1 MQPTT
6 HAEREEQR
14 KAASERR
21 KRGGFGGAIFLRASP
36 AAKAGWRLPPRRA
49 DAARAA
55 IRKVRARNPGN
66 DEGGILIYPPGGT
79 AHFHLQDIHIKREIS
94 AYGALLRRQ
103 ALKSERRNASNA
115 VVLRQLRV
123 KNRRFHA
130 GANAPLTER
139 LKPVSAPA
147 RMPAGSRAAAARR
160 SRSSV

>member
-1 MQPTT
+1 MSPPPTPS
-6 HAEREEQR
+6 ANSSAKPR
-14 KAASERR
+14 ASGG

-94 AYGALLRRQ
+94 AYGALLCRK

-115 VVLRQLRV
+115 VVLRQMRV

-130 GANAPLTER
+130 AANAPLTER
-139 LKPVSAPA
+139 LKPASALA
-147 RMPAGSRAAAARR
+147 RRPAGSRATAAWR
-160 SRSSV
+160 SRSFV

>member
-36 AAKAGWRLPPRRA
+36 AAKAEWRLPPRWA

-94 AYGALLRRQ
+94 ACDALLRRK
-103 ALKSERRNASNA
+103 ALKSERRNAAKVA
-115 VVLRQLRV
+115 VRRHFRLE
-123 KNRRFHA
+123 NRRFHA
-130 GANAPLTER
+130 ATGPIYTAKL
-139 LKPVSAPA
+139 
-147 RMPAGSRAAAARR
+147 RAHSKEAAKEP
-160 SRSSV
+160 